1 MTELPGS
8 SSRSLA
14 RQIARSSRLGLSHS
28 LTLDPPSLGSGKTAI
43 FTSLIH
49 RLPTL
54 IHPHTKQE
62 ATKVLIVVGAIQ
74 LAKQAVETVR
84 RANPELEVELEQGNN
99 RASGK
104 ADVTVATYQVGVK
117 WLGVLPSSLADRFSE
132 SRRRLWRSAIWNDWT
147 SLTRKTTRLS
157 SSMRCGLSFFCNPS
171 RLAY

>member
-1 MTELPGS
+1 MWEWKREERGEGDEERLQYNCGVDSILAVAHRELPS
-8 SSRSLA
+8 SP
-14 RQIARSSRLGLSHS
+14 S
-28 LTLDPPSLGSGKTAI
+28 LTLLPYISSPRFALADPRLPGSGKTAI

-84 RANPELEVELEQGNN
+84 RAYPELEVELEQGHN

-104 ADVTVATYQVGVK
+104 ADVTVATYQVGAK
-117 WLGVLPSSLADRFSE
+117 WARGRLTDPS
-132 SRRRLWRSAIWNDWT
+132 
-147 SLTRKTTRLS
+147 
-157 SSMRCGLSFFCNPS
+157 
-171 RLAY
+171 